1 MPRNH
6 VWLQVASTHAHVQG
20 AATAAARVTADV
32 ARTAANRA
40 TQGASRR
47 GAAADGGAVFSH
59 RLSTRG
65 GRQDRGRHKRQCSK
79 SNREYQGSSHFEH
92 WLPSPCAGSIR
103 RQMSSVSLAGSLE
116 KYHVARRHAT
126 SSQVL
131 TVILPLLWPRTSFHR
146 DGALATERAR
156 GIDAPFGLRAQSR
169 GAEQRDEWAPYWLSA
184 FIHWI
189 SRAPKSASFLSP
201 IPRMSRSASWVAGRM
216 RASSRSV
223 ASCRTTNAA
232 TPRSTAISRRSVR
245 SFSKRASSTSCHE
258 SCSILVLGDL
268 GFFASSSRTGR
279 LPRITSHDT
288 AFSFSVGRSPAVRS
302 SRPSSIS

>member
-6 VWLQVASTHAHVQG
+6 VWLQIASTHAHVQG

-65 GRQDRGRHKRQCSK
+65 GRQDGGRHKRQCSK

-131 TVILPLLWPRTSFHR
+131 TVILPLLWRRTSFHR

-156 GIDAPFGLRAQSR
+156 ALMCP
-169 GAEQRDEWAPYWLSA
+169 
-184 FIHWI
+184 
-189 SRAPKSASFLSP
+189 
-201 IPRMSRSASWVAGRM
+201 WVAGSSPRCGATRRM
-216 RASSRSV
+216 GALVVIGFYTLDQPGAEVGEFSFAHSADV
-223 ASCRTTNAA
+223 AQRFLGCRPDAGQLAERRVVQDYECGDAA
-232 TPRSTAISRRSVR
+232 FNGYFAAECAE
-245 SFSKRASSTSCHE
+245 FFE
-258 SCSILVLGDL
+258 E
-268 GFFASSSRTGR
+268 GFVDV
-279 LPRITSHDT
+279 LPRVLLDFGS
-288 AFSFSVGRSPAVRS
+288 GRFGLLCFQQPYRALAAHHF
-302 SRPSSIS
+302 P